1 MLSEQKRKI
10 KVQINKKKAGGGL
23 KKLGGL
29 GQSKFKTSAP
39 GVNKLAGLSKL
50 DVRKEDAKPKA
61 LFQTNTDLLAND
73 GFPTTV
79 NPAVDQRNAFFGF
92 AAPAEEVKGQV
103 P

>member
-23 KKLGGL
+23 KKLGL
-29 GQSKFKTSAP
+29 GQSKFKTNAS

-61 LFQTNTDLLAND
+61 MFQTNMDVMADD
-73 GFPTTV
+73 GFS
-79 NPAVDQRNAFFGF
+79 
-92 AAPAEEVKGQV
+92 
-103 P
+103 